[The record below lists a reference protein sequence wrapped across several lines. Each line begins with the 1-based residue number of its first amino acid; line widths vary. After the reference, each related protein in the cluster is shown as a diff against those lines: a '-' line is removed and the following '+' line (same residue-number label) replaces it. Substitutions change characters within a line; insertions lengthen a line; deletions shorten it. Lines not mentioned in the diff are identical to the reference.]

1 MFETGNLLFFN
12 PFIFKNG
19 AKPQNKFMLVLG
31 EDTNGNAVLA
41 SLPTS
46 KDHVPGDV
54 VLKSGCIEMPE
65 RQVNVFVFMAD
76 ECVVE
81 SDGTGQAAF
90 AFDVNTFVYGMDLD
104 TYPIIAFQQQLSD
117 GETKVKLIGKLSDA
131 HFDALRECLQN
142 SKMVKNKYKRL
153 IAGNRPIS

>member
-1 MFETGNLLFFN
+1 MFETG
-12 PFIFKNG
+12 
-19 AKPQNKFMLVLG
+19 
-31 EDTNGNAVLA
+31 
-41 SLPTS
+41 
-46 KDHVPGDV
+46 
-54 VLKSGCIEMPE
+54 
-65 RQVNVFVFMAD
+65 QV
-76 ECVVE
+76 
-81 SDGTGQAAF
+81 AF